1 MSKRNRKKQPGAVN
15 KTTPVIQQITVRPFN
30 RQSTDITSWRNSTRS
45 AEAQVPRRVYL
56 YDLYHDIRTTDGQVI
71 SVWQKRIDPIT
82 SANWEFTDKD
92 GNPVDEINEMIDCI
106 GFEELLTEIIDSK
119 GWGYSM
125 CEPTFFIND
134 NDQNEFSLYSV
145 PKKHMRPETGIIAL
159 EQAGD
164 IGINIREGIY
174 SKTVMEFGKPND
186 LGLFLSAAMYSI
198 YKRGSTA
205 DWAEFIEIF
214 GRGII
219 DAEWD
224 GFDESQRNNLAKAI
238 HEMGAGGVIIRPA
251 GTKVEI
257 KNNTGSANG
266 QLQDTFVSK
275 MDAYISKVLLGTTET
290 TDSSRSSGYAQA
302 EIHNQQDEKKNE
314 TDLAYVRRN
323 LNSRFI
329 KVLKAAGFDTRG
341 GTFVLKQEKKTD
353 KQAFEIHKSMRKELN
368 VPIDDDFFYENYGVR
383 KPDNYDALKE
393 ELQNSLYNTENKES
407 NVNEEN
413 ETARTPSTSKQRKD
427 KNRDDVEEENKQKL
441 SFFRRLIRLFHNAP
455 TAMETLAVGAVQ
467 TCCSDHHTIKLAAY
481 EELNF
486 EAFARKAW
494 EAKGNMFLYTDLF
507 DHYAEVLLE
516 SFESGWNTKSVQL
529 ADLGF
534 EYGYTDPKI
543 QTAWEMNLFK
553 FSAIRASYQSAEV
566 NAIYRKSKNF
576 DEFYRTLKKTYGVED
591 KRHLET
597 EWNTANA
604 AGESASTYYRLL
616 GQTKIF
622 KYWKYMTQADG
633 RVRVGHEKLHGC
645 IFKWDDPIWD
655 IIMPP
660 NGWNCRCFIV
670 PMTEAEVTE
679 ADLTRSKK
687 VMEELYNSEA
697 WVLFEKSGFNY
708 NMANTK
714 EVFSQSHQYSKT
726 PEKVLDN
733 VGKMYYDDWGLKP
746 ILDRQADFK
755 NEYELDQERKIITD
769 FFDKYKVSNRKA
781 VIKDFKGREIVF
793 EKSRLLSHT
802 NPDKGDY
809 ANRHQY
815 LTGLEQAIQSPDEVW
830 INNDK
835 TQSFDSYVYIKYYKN
850 VIIKVICNIDEQ
862 GNLQIKTWYNIE
874 FKNTGSK
881 NREQVND
888 LYRHRRGLLI
898 KK

>member
-1 MSKRNRKKQPGAVN
+1 MSKTRKIKTSAVRAN
-15 KTTPVIQQITVRPFN
+15 KTTPVVQQITVRPFN
-30 RQSTDITSWRNSTRS
+30 RQSADITNWRNYTRS
-45 AEAQVPRRVYL
+45 AESHIPRRVYL
-56 YDLYHDIRTTDGQVI
+56 YDLFHDIRTTDGQII

-92 GNPVDEINEMIDCI
+92 GNPVDEINELIDCI

-125 CEPTFFIND
+125 CEPSFFIND

-145 PKKHMRPETGIIAL
+145 PKKHMRPEKGIIAFD
-159 EQAGD
+159 QSGD
-164 IGINIREGIY
+164 EGINIREGFY
-174 SKTVMEFGKPND
+174 AKTVMEFGKPTD
-186 LGLFLSAAMYSI
+186 LGLFLSAAMYAI

-224 GFDESQRNNLAKAI
+224 GFDEGQRQNLAKAI

-266 QLQDTFVSK
+266 QLQDTFISK
-275 MDAYISKVLLGTTET
+275 MDAYISKVLIGTTET
-290 TDSSRSSGYAQA
+290 TDSSKSSGYAQA
-302 EIHNQQDEKKNE
+302 EIHDKQDEKKNE

-329 KVLKAAGFDTRG
+329 KVLKAAGFDTKG
-341 GTFVLKQEKKTD
+341 GTFVIKRVKNLSKSSY
-353 KQAFEIHKSMRKELN
+353 EIHKSMRKDLG
-368 VPIDDDFFYENYGVR
+368 VPLDDDFFYEEYGGR
-383 KPDNYDALKE
+383 RPDNYDELKKELQESKEVKPIIQPTNTEVKIKEIKE
-393 ELQNSLYNTENKES
+393 EKETEEEKKTKLSLY
-407 NVNEEN
+407 
-413 ETARTPSTSKQRKD
+413 
-427 KNRDDVEEENKQKL
+427 
-441 SFFRRLIRLFHNAP
+441 RRFIRLFHHAP
-455 TAMETLAVGAVQ
+455 TAMETVAVGAVQ
-467 TCCSDHHTIKLAAY
+467 NCCGDHHTIKLVDY
-481 EELNF
+481 EDQNL
-486 EAFARKAW
+486 EAFARQVW
-494 EAKGNMFLYTDLF
+494 NAKGKVFLYTDLF
-507 DHYAEVLLE
+507 NHYSEVLL
-516 SFESGWNTKSVQL
+516 SGFESGWNMKPVQL

-543 QTAWEMNLFK
+543 QTAWELNLFK

-566 NAIYRKSKNF
+566 NAIFRKSKNF
-576 DEFYRTLKKTYGVED
+576 EEFYRTLKKTYGVES

-616 GQTKIF
+616 GQTKTF

-633 RVRVGHEKLHGC
+633 KVRKGHEKLHGC
-645 IFKWDDPIWD
+645 IFRWDDPIWD

-670 PMTEAEVTE
+670 PMMESEVTE
-679 ADLTRSKK
+679 ADLKRSKEI
-687 VMEELYNSEA
+687 MEELYNSEA
-697 WVLFEKSGFNY
+697 WVSFEKSGFNY

-733 VGKMYYDDWGLKP
+733 VGKMYYDDWDLKP
-746 ILDRQADFK
+746 ILERQADFK
-755 NEYELDQERKIITD
+755 EEYKPSEDRKVIAD
-769 FFDKYKVSNRKA
+769 FFNKYKVSNRKA
-781 VIKDFKGREIVF
+781 VLKDFKGRELTI
-793 EKSRLLSHT
+793 EKKSITSHT
-802 NPDKGDY
+802 NPSKEKY
-809 ANRHQY
+809 VKRHHFIS
-815 LTGLEQAIQSPDEVW
+815 GLEEAIKSPDEVW
-830 INNDK
+830 INNDQGK
-835 TQSFDSYVYIKYYKN
+835 QFDSYIYIKYYKN
-850 VIIKVICNIDEQ
+850 EIIKVICKLDES
-862 GNLQIKTWYNIE
+862 GNLFIETWYNIE
-874 FKNTGSK
+874 INNTDSPNK
-881 NREQVND
+881 ELIND